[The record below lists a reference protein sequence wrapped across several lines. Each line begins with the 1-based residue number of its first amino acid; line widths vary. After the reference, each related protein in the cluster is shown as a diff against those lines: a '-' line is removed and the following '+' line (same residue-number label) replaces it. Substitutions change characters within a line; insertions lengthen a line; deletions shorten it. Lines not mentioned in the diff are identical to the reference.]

1 MKSVPLS
8 LGINNGDDMYKC
20 SYIRKYYSIEFS
32 LVCLFG
38 GILVGSLPALQML
51 VEKRLIDT
59 AIIGR
64 FSENGILFIKYLFL
78 FIVLITASA
87 FLTILIQHKT
97 EQNCL
102 NVGRILDQERI
113 EKANKIPFVVTE
125 TQEFRELFERAE
137 KVADLDKVFCKAL
150 QTGLSSFVQIV
161 LSFFV
166 LLSID
171 IKTACVLF
179 VLLFFGTVIYKK
191 SAFKA
196 DSIWNEYIHNMRHA
210 TYLSS
215 ILLNREY
222 SAERKVF
229 DYNCELENRFQNEFS
244 AAVKKNCHLGMKRL
258 VSESETTVLSVLYII
273 LTVLLMAPQL
283 YHGQISLGA
292 FIVVFSAA
300 SRLQG
305 LGGQFYNS
313 IFDISSSFAQ
323 MNGFF
328 EFLNMQESVMP
339 EVEEHIDWTK
349 GIVFQDVSFTYPG
362 ASSPVLENVSFTLE
376 AGGHYALVGE
386 NGCGKT
392 TMVKLL
398 LGLYRPTK
406 GAIYIGGVNLNDVHE
421 EERKKVFSAVFQ
433 DYYRYPLSIKENVSL
448 GSKDVL
454 DEYKIREVLC
464 SLDLT
469 IPALSKE
476 DGLDTDLRMLKEESV
491 DISGGEWQKL
501 TIARS
506 LLSPVP
512 VVVLDEPN
520 AALDPSSE
528 ETLYKV
534 YEEMLKS
541 KMTLFISH
549 RLGVVKEAD
558 RILVLHNKHLI
569 AMDAHD
575 RLMDGCEYYKKLYN
589 SQRGLY
595 YGEK

>member
-1 MKSVPLS
+1 MSK
-8 LGINNGDDMYKC
+8 Y
-20 SYIRKYYSIEFS
+20 SYIRKYYSLEFF
-32 LVCLFG
+32 LFCLLG

-59 AIIGR
+59 AILGR
-64 FSENGILFIKYLFL
+64 FSENGILFIKYLIL
-78 FIVLITASA
+78 FIVLILAGSL
-87 FLTILIQHKT
+87 FTILLQHKT
-97 EQNCL
+97 EQNGL
-102 NVGRILDQERI
+102 NAGRMLDQERL
-113 EKANKIPFVVTE
+113 EKANRIPFVVTE

-137 KVADLDKVFCKAL
+137 KIADLDKVFCKAL

-161 LSFFV
+161 LSLFV

-229 DYNCELENRFQNEFS
+229 DYNCELENRFQNEFFV
-244 AAVKKNCHLGMKRL
+244 AVKKNCHLGIKRL
-258 VSESETTVLSVLYII
+258 VSESETTILSVLYIV

-283 YHGQISLGA
+283 YYGQISLGA
-292 FIVVFSAA
+292 FVVVFSAA
-300 SRLQG
+300 NRLQS

-328 EFLNMQESVMP
+328 EFLNME
-339 EVEEHIDWTK
+339 EVAIPKASQQIDVTK
-349 GIVFQDVSFTYPG
+349 EIVFQDVSFTYPG
-362 ASSPVLENVSFTLE
+362 VSSPVLENVSFALE

-386 NGCGKT
+386 NGSGKT

-406 GAIYIGGVNLNDVHE
+406 GAIYIGGVNLNDVQE
-421 EERKKVFSAVFQ
+421 EERKKIFSAVFQ
-433 DYYRYPLSIKENVSL
+433 DFYRYPLSIKENVSL
-448 GSKDVL
+448 CSKDVL
-454 DEYKIREVLC
+454 DENRIREVLS

-469 IPALSKE
+469 IPALAKE
-476 DGLDTDLRMLKEESV
+476 DGLDTDLRMLKKESV

-512 VVVLDEPN
+512 IVVLDEPN
-520 AALDPSSE
+520 AALDPASE

-534 YEEMLKS
+534 YEEMLKL
-541 KMTLFISH
+541 KTTLFISH
-549 RLGVVKEAD
+549 RLGVVKESD
-558 RILVLHNKHLI
+558 KILVLHNKHLV
-569 AMDAHD
+569 AMDSHNE
-575 RLMDGCEYYKKLYN
+575 LMNGCDYYKKLYN

>member
-1 MKSVPLS
+1 MSKF
-8 LGINNGDDMYKC
+8 
-20 SYIRKYYSIEFS
+20 SYIRKYYSLEFF
-32 LVCLFG
+32 LFCLLG

-59 AIIGR
+59 AILGR
-64 FSENGILFIKYLFL
+64 FSENGILFIKYLIL
-78 FIVLITASA
+78 FIVLILAGSL
-87 FLTILIQHKT
+87 LTILLQHKT
-97 EQNCL
+97 EQNGL
-102 NVGRILDQERI
+102 NAGRILDQERI
-113 EKANKIPFVVTE
+113 EKANRIPFVVTE

-161 LSFFV
+161 LSLFV

-179 VLLFFGTVIYKK
+179 ILLFLGTVIYKK

-229 DYNCELENRFQNEFS
+229 DYNCELENRFQNEFFV
-244 AAVKKNCHLGMKRL
+244 AVKKNCHLGIKRL

-283 YHGQISLGA
+283 YYGQISLGA
-292 FIVVFSAA
+292 SAVVFSAA
-300 SRLQG
+300 NRLQS

-313 IFDISSSFAQ
+313 IFDISSNFAQ

-328 EFLNMQESVMP
+328 EFLNME
-339 EVEEHIDWTK
+339 EVAIPKASQQIDVTK
-349 GIVFQDVSFTYPG
+349 GIVFQDVSFTYPS
-362 ASSPVLENVSFTLE
+362 ANSPVLENVSFTLE

-386 NGCGKT
+386 NGSGKT

-406 GAIYIGGVNLNDVHE
+406 GAIYIGGVNLNDVQE
-421 EERKKVFSAVFQ
+421 EERKKIFSAVFQ
-433 DYYRYPLSIKENVSL
+433 DFYRYPLSIKENVSL

-454 DEYKIREVLC
+454 DENRIREVLS

-469 IPALSKE
+469 IPALARE
-476 DGLDTDLRMLKEESV
+476 DGLDTDLRMLKKESV

-520 AALDPSSE
+520 AALDPASE

-534 YEEMLKS
+534 YEEMLKL
-541 KMTLFISH
+541 KTTLFISH
-549 RLGVVKEAD
+549 RLGVVKESD
-558 RILVLHNKHLI
+558 KILVLHNKHLV
-569 AMDAHD
+569 AMDSHNE
-575 RLMDGCEYYKKLYN
+575 LMNGCDYYKKLYN